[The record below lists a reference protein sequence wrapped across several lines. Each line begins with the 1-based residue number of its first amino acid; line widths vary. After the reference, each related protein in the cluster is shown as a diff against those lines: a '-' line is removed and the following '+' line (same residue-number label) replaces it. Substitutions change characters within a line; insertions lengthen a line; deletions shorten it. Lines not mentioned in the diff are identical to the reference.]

1 MCWKPE
7 FWTLVN
13 FRKLC
18 PSDAGYL
25 PIFSRPKKQAW
36 IKIKITTS
44 CIHRCSVT
52 NLPSDWWLW
61 FYDSFILSFI
71 RYSDQKKIKN
81 KKNKISSFSQNDPQL
96 LNVKSPLF
104 NLLGTQKNLLKKF
117 CPRPDWSLEAF
128 LASPHTASVLPRP
141 PALDARALNH
151 GFEPWW
157 KSCLKTCGKYA
168 DHFRVS

>member
-1 MCWKPE
+1 MLSFSWILHHLMCWKPE

-71 RYSDQKKIKN
+71 RYSDQKKIK
-81 KKNKISSFSQNDPQL
+81 KNKISSFSQNDPQL

-104 NLLGTQKNLLKKF
+104 SLLGTQKI
-117 CPRPDWSLEAF
+117 
-128 LASPHTASVLPRP
+128 
-141 PALDARALNH
+141 
-151 GFEPWW
+151 
-157 KSCLKTCGKYA
+157 CLKSFVHVLTDRLRRFLPHHTQQVFCQG
-168 DHFRVS
+168 HPPSTLVP